1 MSRKPEPPPGFDC
14 PYKNACPH
22 LHNYSTAWALACIDE
37 EENSPSELSEN
48 LMLAEKEIEELR
60 VENLNLREE
69 NLRLKS
75 SAKVIHGMKFKPR
88 RQKKLPGK
96 KRGAPLGHKG
106 WNRSIPS
113 RIDETV
119 ETPAPCSCP
128 HCDCLDLVE
137 TGLVHEQ
144 IQEDIVI
151 QPQTRVIRYRHGLSF
166 CRKCRRNVYDTAPG
180 ELRNC
185 QIGPQTNAV
194 ATYLRQK
201 LKLSLRDT
209 RFLFKEIFKMDFVP
223 ASALRFNQRIATASQ
238 DLHQELRKKIQ
249 SSEIIHGDETS
260 WRVDGESAYLWYAG
274 TPDFS
279 FFHIDPSRAGSVAVS
294 IFGSPFP
301 GCFVGDDYAGYN
313 AIDPLHRQ
321 SCLAHLIRKA
331 RDLSALLEPLPKTSE
346 VQRAIQFCES
356 IKALLQSACHLGKQ
370 RDLKEITFT
379 QAKARIPSLTHKI
392 DSLCAKP
399 FHSPLQDIETF
410 RQRLSDPKKD
420 YHQLFTFLEINR
432 MPPTNNHAE
441 QSLRQPV
448 LHRKISFGHRSLE
461 SAQNFATNLSIIS
474 TVHQQKMDPITV
486 LHSILING
494 IHHPNSKI
502 FRESG

>member
-1 MSRKPEPPPGFDC
+1 MGRKPEPPDGFEC
-14 PYKNACPH
+14 PYQHSCPH
-22 LHNYSTAWALACIDE
+22 LHGYSAKWALSCIDDYE
-37 EENSPSELSEN
+37 GSACENGQALI
-48 LMLAEKEIEELR
+48 LAEKENEELR
-60 VENLNLREE
+60 AENLKLREE
-69 NLRLKS
+69 NTRLKS
-75 SAKVIHGMKFKPR
+75 NAKITHGMKFKPR
-88 RQKKLPGK
+88 RQKEASGK
-96 KRGAPLGHKG
+96 KRGAPLGHKP
-106 WNRSIPS
+106 WSRPIPE
-113 RIDETV
+113 RIDKTI
-119 ETPAPCSCP
+119 ETPPPCNCP
-128 HCDCLDLVE
+128 HCDNPNLIPTTLI
-137 TGLVHEQ
+137 HEQ

-151 QPQTRVIRYRHGLSF
+151 QPQTQVTRYRHGMSF
-166 CRKCRRNVYDTAPG
+166 CSSCRRNVYDTAPG

-238 DLHQELRKKIQ
+238 ELHQELRKKVQ

-279 FFHIDPSRAGSVAVS
+279 FFHLDPSRSGSVAIS
-294 IFGSPFP
+294 IFGSPFS
-301 GCFVGDDYAGYN
+301 GGFVGDDYAGYN
-313 AIDPLHRQ
+313 AIEALHRQ

-331 RDLSALLEPLPKTSE
+331 RDLSALLDPLPKTSE
-346 VQRAIQFCES
+346 VLRAIQFCDS
-356 IKALLQSACHLGKQ
+356 IKSLLQSACHLGKQ

-379 QAKARIPSLTHKI
+379 QAKARIPSLIHKI

-461 SAQNFATNLSIIS
+461 SAQDFATNLSIIS
-474 TVHQQKMDPITV
+474 TLHQQKIDPIPV

-494 IHHPNSKI
+494 IHHPHSKI